1 MRRTNREDCSRG
13 TGTGGKEREIT
24 AVMAS
29 ATRVSTHAGSQDSII
44 NYKIRIIRTLDI
56 KARYELN
63 SRSERESPVGCEEK
77 LRKGVSYAI

>member
-1 MRRTNREDCSRG
+1 MRRTDREDRSRG

-29 ATRVSTHAGSQDSII
+29 ATRASTHAGSQDSII
-44 NYKIRIIRTLDI
+44 NHKIRIIRTPNI
-56 KARYELN
+56 KVRYELN
-63 SRSERESPVGCEEK
+63 SKSERESPVGCEEK